1 MKIFTYIEPENEN
14 ISKNSA
20 GCLTLGRQLA
30 DLANGSL
37 TAIVPAQENS
47 TMQNECG
54 RYGADR
60 VAFTKNFDKYIPEVT
75 ASGVANI
82 LLQENGD
89 ILILPDRPA
98 IRDIAAIAC
107 ETVSGSIAV
116 DCLQVNLDSENSPIV
131 RRAMYGGKALADLKL
146 MKKPAFITIRANIIP
161 PQENIRSAEIINSP
175 SQLSAVT
182 PKIKIN
188 EIRPVASK
196 RPALTDAKIIVAGGR
211 GIGAPENFHLI
222 EELADALG
230 AAVGAS
236 RSVVDAGWVPQTL
249 QVGQT
254 GKTVS
259 PDLYIACG
267 ISGAMQ
273 HIAGISSA
281 KYIVAINNDPDAP
294 IFKIANYGIVA
305 NLFAI
310 IPEMIKHLKNIK

>member
-1 MKIFTYIEPENEN
+1 MKIFTYIEPENGN

-20 GCLTLGRQLA
+20 ACLTLGRQLA
-30 DLANGSL
+30 DLANGNL
-37 TAIVPAQENS
+37 TAIVLAQESN

-60 VAFTKNFDKYIPEVT
+60 IAFTKNYAKYIPEVT
-75 ASGVANI
+75 ALDIAN
-82 LLQENGD
+82 LLLEEKGD
-89 ILILPDRPA
+89 IIILPDRPA
-98 IRDIAAIAC
+98 TRDSAAITC
-107 ETVSGSIAV
+107 EVVSGSIAI

-146 MKKPAFITIRANIIP
+146 MKKPAFITIRANIIQ
-161 PQENIRSAEIINSP
+161 PQENIRSAEIINFPSP
-175 SQLSAVT
+175 PSAVA

-188 EIRPVASK
+188 EIRPVTSK

-294 IFKIANYGIVA
+294 IFKIANYGIIA
-305 NLFAI
+305 NLFEI
-310 IPEMIKHLKNIK
+310 IPEMIKLLKK

>member
-20 GCLTLGRQLA
+20 ACLTLGHQLA
-30 DLANGSL
+30 DLSNGNL
-37 TAIVPAQENS
+37 TAIVPTQENNAI
-47 TMQNECG
+47 QRECG

-60 VAFTKNFDKYIPEVT
+60 IIFIKNHDKYIPDAT
-75 ASGVANI
+75 ALTIGNI
-82 LLQENGD
+82 LLEEKGD
-89 ILILPDRPA
+89 ILILPDRP
-98 IRDIAAIAC
+98 ITRDIAAITC
-107 ETVSGSIAV
+107 ELDGGSIAV
-116 DCLQVNLDSENSPIV
+116 DCLQVDLDLEQNPIV

-146 MKKPAFITIRANIIP
+146 SKKPAHITIRANVIP
-161 PQENIRSAEIINSP
+161 PQENTRSAEIINYQPQP
-175 SQLSAVT
+175 STVA
-182 PKIKIN
+182 PKVKIC
-188 EIRPVASK
+188 EIRSVSSK
-196 RPALTDAKIIVAGGR
+196 RPALTDAKIIVSGGR

-236 RSVVDAGWVPQTL
+236 RAIVDAGWVPQTF

-273 HIAGISSA
+273 HVAGISSA

-294 IFKIANYGIVA
+294 IFKVANYGIVA
-305 NLFAI
+305 NLFEI
-310 IPEMIKHLKNIK
+310 IPEMLKLLKM

>member
-1 MKIFTYIEPENEN
+1 MKIFTYIEPENGN

-30 DLANGSL
+30 DLANGNL
-37 TAIVPAQENS
+37 TAIVLAQESN

-60 VAFTKNFDKYIPEVT
+60 IAFTKNYAKYIPEVT
-75 ASGVANI
+75 ALDIAN
-82 LLQENGD
+82 LLLEEKGD
-89 ILILPDRPA
+89 IIILPDRPA
-98 IRDIAAIAC
+98 TRDSAAITC
-107 ETVSGSIAV
+107 EVVSGSIAI

-146 MKKPAFITIRANIIP
+146 MKKPAFITIRANIIQ
-161 PQENIRSAEIINSP
+161 PQENIRSAEIINFPSP
-175 SQLSAVT
+175 PSAVA

-188 EIRPVASK
+188 EIRPVITSK

-259 PDLYIACG
+259 PDLYIAFG

-273 HIAGISSA
+273 HIAGIFSA

-294 IFKIANYGIVA
+294 IFKIANYGIIA
-305 NLFAI
+305 NLFEI
-310 IPEMIKHLKNIK
+310 IPEMIKLLKK

>member
-1 MKIFTYIEPENEN
+1 MKIFTYIEPENGN

-30 DLANGSL
+30 DLANGNL
-37 TAIVPAQENS
+37 TAIVLAQESN

-60 VAFTKNFDKYIPEVT
+60 IAFTKNYAKYIPEVT
-75 ASGVANI
+75 ALDIAN
-82 LLQENGD
+82 LLLEEKGD
-89 ILILPDRPA
+89 IIILPDRPA

-146 MKKPAFITIRANIIP
+146 MKKPAFITIRANIIQ
-161 PQENIRSAEIINSP
+161 PQENIRSAEIINFPSP
-175 SQLSAVT
+175 PSAVA

-188 EIRPVASK
+188 EIRPVITSK

-273 HIAGISSA
+273 HIAGIFSA

-294 IFKIANYGIVA
+294 IFKIANYGIIA
-305 NLFAI
+305 NLFEI
-310 IPEMIKHLKNIK
+310 IPEMIKLLKK

>member
-1 MKIFTYIEPENEN
+1 M
-14 ISKNSA
+14 
-20 GCLTLGRQLA
+20 
-30 DLANGSL
+30 
-37 TAIVPAQENS
+37 
-47 TMQNECG
+47 
-54 RYGADR
+54 
-60 VAFTKNFDKYIPEVT
+60 
-75 ASGVANI
+75 I
-82 LLQENGD
+82 L
-89 ILILPDRPA
+89 
-98 IRDIAAIAC
+98 
-107 ETVSGSIAV
+107 
-116 DCLQVNLDSENSPIV
+116 
-131 RRAMYGGKALADLKL
+131 
-146 MKKPAFITIRANIIP
+146 
-161 PQENIRSAEIINSP
+161 
-175 SQLSAVT
+175 
-182 PKIKIN
+182 KIKIN
-188 EIRPVASK
+188 EIRPVTSK

-305 NLFAI
+305 NLFEI
-310 IPEMIKHLKNIK
+310 IPEMIKLLRNIK